1 MNYLALVFVKFICFA
16 LARAK
21 KKAPCII
28 FIDEIDSVGSKRVA
42 DAMHPHANQTVNQLL
57 SEMDGFNTNDGV
69 IVIGATN
76 RVNDLDAALLRP
88 GRFDIQVQVP
98 YPDLEG
104 RKEIIQLYLGRIS
117 VNDDVNEDVLA
128 RGTTGFTGAEI
139 ENMINQA
146 ALKAA
151 GDGFMKVTMAHM
163 EEAKDR
169 VMM

>member
-1 MNYLALVFVKFICFA
+1 
-16 LARAK
+16 
-21 KKAPCII
+21 
-28 FIDEIDSVGSKRVA
+28 
-42 DAMHPHANQTVNQLL
+42 
-57 SEMDGFNTNDGV
+57 MDGFNTNDGV

-76 RVNDLDAALLRP
+76 RVKDLDAALLRP
-88 GRFDIQVQVP
+88 GRFDVQVQVP

-104 RKEIIQLYLGRIS
+104 RREIIQYAFSNFFKFIFFIPTTYFLRIIFLRLYLSRIS

-151 GDGFMKVTMAHM
+151 GEGFMKVTMAHM

-169 VMM
+169 VMMGEFCYFNFKFGFLTLFQWQFLVSCLRSR